1 MADKSSQPEPS
12 AAAPAPA
19 PKYVVRPAD
28 PLAQRETIVA
38 LWRDNLGTPDALPAK
53 FQWYYVDHPLGQP
66 AVLFLCHGPDAMPV
80 GVAANGGRRMRLNG
94 QIVQAG
100 IRVDL
105 AVDAAHR
112 TLFPALQLQRAV
124 RQAGMDQFDL
134 LYGLPNRK
142 AEKIV
147 ERIGFTQ
154 KHEFVRYACVLRW
167 HDYLGRVVPPRL
179 ARLAAPLVNG
189 AQQVVTALRCL
200 RLPGVRSAWVS
211 RADERFDALWERSAW
226 PGLLMGSR
234 DSRFLNWR
242 FVARPGSNCRILA
255 LTEGSADELIAYAVC
270 EIDGATATVLDFFVD
285 AQRHGGVKRLLPQLL
300 LRVQRQAYRLGCTS
314 LSLHFFGSAD
324 VKAALAG
331 AGFKPRDSHP
341 VFIDIPPR
349 NAERLGVFDYYFTGA
364 DEDQ

>member
-1 MADKSSQPEPS
+1 MADTSSPPEP
-12 AAAPAPA
+12 ATAPSA
-19 PKYVVRPAD
+19 PKYAVRSAE
-28 PLAQRETIVA
+28 PLAQRDTIVA
-38 LWRDNLGTPDALPAK
+38 LWRDNLGTPDTLPAK

-66 AVLFLCHGPDAMPV
+66 AVLFLCHGPDAVPV

-94 QIVQAG
+94 QAVNAG

-124 RQAGMDQFDL
+124 RQSGIDQFDL

-167 HDYLGRVVPPRL
+167 HDYLGRVMPPAL

-189 AQQVVTALRCL
+189 AQQIVTALRCL
-200 RLPGVRSAWVS
+200 RLPGVRSNWVS
-211 RADERFDALWERSAW
+211 RADERFDALWACSAW
-226 PGLLMGSR
+226 PGLLMGAR

-242 FVARPGSNCRILA
+242 FADRPGSNSRILA
-255 LTEGSADELIAYAVC
+255 LTEGATNELIAYAVC

-285 AQRHGGVKRLLPQLL
+285 AQRHGGLECLLPQLL
-300 LRVQRQAYRLGCTS
+300 LRVQRQTYRLGCTS
-314 LSLHFFGSAD
+314 LSLHFFGSEA
-324 VKAALAG
+324 VKTVLAST
-331 AGFKPRDSHP
+331 GFKPRDSHP
-341 VFIDIPPR
+341 VYIDIPPR
-349 NAERLGVFDYYFTGA
+349 NVERLGTFDYYFTGA